1 MIHSFIFW
9 FIFLFYL
16 FICLFILGGFA
27 KSKQK
32 RPKSTPKKVKLEN
45 FRQQHLWKELM
56 NHLKV
61 ELIFFPASVWMAFFG
76 TFQWNDAS
84 INFFGFSLASCQ
96 SLCSTLLVTITFGF
110 FLQISLKNQ
119 KYIFFRSAI
128 WILWDHCTNL
138 NWSQNGK
145 YEVHYENFPMI
156 FFIYIFH
163 NRCEI
168 LEINNLHWWRFLFF
182 NDLFKE
188 IICGALRDLV
198 PFVPFEKRKKHLWR
212 CITFTKVAGFSHFVK
227 INTPPWVF
235 FKLFKTYKWYL
246 IAQNVSYFW

>member
-1 MIHSFIFW
+1 MVRDKDW
-9 FIFLFYL
+9 FIFLFFGLFFCFIYL
-16 FICLFILGGFA
+16 FVCLFWGDSQSLNRNGPN
-27 KSKQK
+27 
-32 RPKSTPKKVKLEN
+32 RPPKKVKLEN

-138 NWSQNGK
+138 NQSQEWKTWSPLWELSDDFFYIYFSQ
-145 YEVHYENFPMI
+145 PM
-156 FFIYIFH
+156 
-163 NRCEI
+163 
-168 LEINNLHWWRFLFF
+168 
-182 NDLFKE
+182 
-188 IICGALRDLV
+188 CGFRN
-198 PFVPFEKRKKHLWR
+198 K
-212 CITFTKVAGFSHFVK
+212 
-227 INTPPWVF
+227 
-235 FKLFKTYKWYL
+235 
-246 IAQNVSYFW
+246 

>member
-1 MIHSFIFW
+1 MIHFFIFW

-119 KYIFFRSAI
+119 KYIFLGAPFE
-128 WILWDHCTNL
+128 
-138 NWSQNGK
+138 
-145 YEVHYENFPMI
+145 YY
-156 FFIYIFH
+156 
-163 NRCEI
+163 
-168 LEINNLHWWRFLFF
+168 
-182 NDLFKE
+182 E
-188 IICGALRDLV
+188 IIV
-198 PFVPFEKRKKHLWR
+198 
-212 CITFTKVAGFSHFVK
+212 
-227 INTPPWVF
+227 
-235 FKLFKTYKWYL
+235 L
-246 IAQNVSYFW
+246 I

>member
-1 MIHSFIFW
+1 MERIDEPF
-9 FIFLFYL
+9 
-16 FICLFILGGFA
+16 
-27 KSKQK
+27 KS
-32 RPKSTPKKVKLEN
+32 R
-45 FRQQHLWKELM
+45 
-56 NHLKV
+56 
-61 ELIFFPASVWMAFFG
+61 
-76 TFQWNDAS
+76 
-84 INFFGFSLASCQ
+84 INFFPCKCLSCCNGIFRNFSMKWCIHQ
-96 SLCSTLLVTITFGF
+96 
-110 FLQISLKNQ
+110 FLWIFTRFLSVVVFYFAGNHHFWFLPSNFPQ
-119 KYIFFRSAI
+119 KPKVYLFRSAI

-182 NDLFKE
+182 NNLFKE

>member
-1 MIHSFIFW
+1 MVRDKDW
-9 FIFLFYL
+9 FIFLFFGLFFCFIYL
-16 FICLFILGGFA
+16 FVCLFWGDSQSLNRNGPN
-27 KSKQK
+27 
-32 RPKSTPKKVKLEN
+32 RPPKKVKLEN

-61 ELIFFPASVWMAFFG
+61 ELIFFPASVWAVAMAFFG

-138 NWSQNGK
+138 NQSQEWKTWSPLWELSDDFFYIYFSQ
-145 YEVHYENFPMI
+145 PM
-156 FFIYIFH
+156 
-163 NRCEI
+163 
-168 LEINNLHWWRFLFF
+168 
-182 NDLFKE
+182 
-188 IICGALRDLV
+188 CGFRN
-198 PFVPFEKRKKHLWR
+198 K
-212 CITFTKVAGFSHFVK
+212 
-227 INTPPWVF
+227 
-235 FKLFKTYKWYL
+235 
-246 IAQNVSYFW
+246 